1 MTKKQFWTL
10 FGVNLFLFVAMVIT
24 DVLYIVYGGLTIK
37 SIASSVFVLTSLVN
51 LILMFIYKNTL
62 NKAFMIVLFIGQVFA
77 MLGDIFLEIHFVIG
91 AALFAV
97 GHVFYFASYCTLKK
111 PRWADLIYIGIAILI
126 SAIVIFVSKIELGSM
141 APLIIAY
148 AFIISCML
156 GKSATLIANN
166 KKTGIFIFVGSLMF
180 YLSDMFLMF
189 RLFGG
194 LGKVGSVLC
203 LSFYYPAEFILALS
217 ITIVGCLIKEKEK
230 NKNKLDVSKQEN

>member
-217 ITIVGCLIKEKEK
+217 ITIIGCLIKEK